1 MMSMLSRLTS
11 QVRSGVLPVAF
22 SLFIVLGL
30 VAGGMVVSGCDGG
43 GSEPTPPPSTP
54 QGLTATSTSSGI
66 ALSWN
71 AGPVAGT
78 GFNVYRVEGTDASTS
93 GAPVNGSTAVAAT
106 AFDDTGVSEGVA
118 YSYTVTAV
126 NEGGESRAS
135 SGVTIRFFPDP
146 PGRP

>member
-1 MMSMLSRLTS
+1 MLSRPTS
-11 QVRSGVLPVAF
+11 QLRSGVLPVAF

-30 VAGGMVVSGCDGG
+30 VVSGMIVSGCDGG

-54 QGLTATSTSSGI
+54 QGLTATATSSGI

-71 AGPVAGT
+71 AGSASAT
-78 GFNVYRVEGTDASTS
+78 GFNVYRVEGTDASTN
-93 GAPVNGSTAVAAT
+93 GAPVNGSTPVAET
-106 AFDDTGVSEGVA
+106 AFEDTGVSEGVV
-118 YSYTVTAV
+118 YTYAVTAV
-126 NEGGESRAS
+126 NDRGESRAS